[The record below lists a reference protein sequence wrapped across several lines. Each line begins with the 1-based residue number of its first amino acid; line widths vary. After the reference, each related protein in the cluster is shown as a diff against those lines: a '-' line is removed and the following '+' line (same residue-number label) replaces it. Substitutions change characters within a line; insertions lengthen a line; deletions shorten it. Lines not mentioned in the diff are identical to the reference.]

1 MCFCESGIDEAS
13 KGNGGKGGELQY
25 NKGWK
30 WEVDI
35 GEDEVQRI
43 ILNIFITDP
52 GVGCSA
58 HVWL

>member
-1 MCFCESGIDEAS
+1 MGEKGESCSII
-13 KGNGGKGGELQY
+13 
-25 NKGWK
+25 KGWK